1 MTDETIAVN
10 PPRERKAG
18 GATKSLL
25 TANVRF
31 IVPAFVVAITFIG
44 YMGTLRYDFVY
55 DDEYV
60 IVQNPSIQSWAALPR
75 FFTEHLWFF
84 KFSMSNYY
92 RPIFLVWLALNHTLF
107 GLDPVGYHLTTVL
120 AHVTVTLLVF
130 HLARRL
136 TGDLGAAAIASLLFG
151 LHPAHIE
158 GVAWICGVSEPL
170 MAMFL
175 LGSFLCYLR
184 YRDTNIGRRKL
195 WFVASLGLATL
206 AVFEKET
213 AVILPALI
221 FAYEVIFRRSDGGL
235 DAEENGSD
243 ARGSWLSSLGL
254 RRALTRSLPFGA
266 IAALTS

>member
-1 MTDETIAVN
+1 MTAEIEAVDA
-10 PPRERKAG
+10 PPVQKAG
-18 GATKSLL
+18 GAAGSTFL
-25 TANVRF
+25 TNARF
-31 IVPAFVVAITFIG
+31 IVPALVVAVTFVA

-60 IVQNPSIQSWAALPR
+60 ITQNPTVQSWAFAPHY
-75 FFTEHLWFF
+75 FTEHLWFF
-84 KFSMSNYY
+84 KFPLSNYY

-184 YRDTNIGRRKL
+184 YRDPNIGSRKL
-195 WFVASLGLATL
+195 WFVASLVLATL

-213 AVILPALI
+213 A
-221 FAYEVIFRRSDGGL
+221 
-235 DAEENGSD
+235 
-243 ARGSWLSSLGL
+243 
-254 RRALTRSLPFGA
+254 
-266 IAALTS
+266 